1 MALQFLAGTSK
12 SDKKVEEKVKLFHT
26 VHYGDENYER
36 KKKLVHQFWRIFLL
50 FSNLTYLKNNITR
63 QGRPR

>member
-26 VHYGDENYER
+26 VHYGDKNYER
-36 KKKLVHQFWRIFLL
+36 KVNSASILENFSSSFKSDIFEKQ
-50 FSNLTYLKNNITR
+50 Y
-63 QGRPR
+63 